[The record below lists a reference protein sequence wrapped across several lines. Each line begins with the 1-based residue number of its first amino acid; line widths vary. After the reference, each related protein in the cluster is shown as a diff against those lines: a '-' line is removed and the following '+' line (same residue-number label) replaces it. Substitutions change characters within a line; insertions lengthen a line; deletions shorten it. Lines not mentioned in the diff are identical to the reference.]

1 MFFRPCHFCGNWYC
15 YIVVMFLLLWT
26 LLFIWWNIWT
36 RMIYNIWVLG
46 IQKQEQQQHSA
57 RWMISFHSRRS
68 YFLLLL
74 LSVFL
79 RLRLLLFSSL
89 SRLWRLSAVACR
101 YGFYWF
107 LVSLLMNTFWCY
119 GIWILFAYWCNNHM
133 CLPLW
138 DEQSIDRN
146 ICLYVKPPPQQRYI
160 IILLTFICACVC
172 VKLSIDNLIE

>member
-1 MFFRPCHFCGNWYC
+1 MEIG
-15 YIVVMFLLLWT
+15 IVILLWCFCCCARCCLSGGT
-26 LLFIWWNIWT
+26 YGHEWFIIFGF
-36 RMIYNIWVLG
+36 WVFRSKSSSS
-46 IQKQEQQQHSA
+46 IQRVE
-57 RWMISFHSRRS
+57 WFHFTQGVLMFS
-68 YFLLLL
+68 YFFSLYFYDFVCFCSLLYLV
-74 LSVFL
+74 SGAF
-79 RLRLLLFSSL
+79 
-89 SRLWRLSAVACR
+89 SAVACR

>member
-1 MFFRPCHFCGNWYC
+1 
-15 YIVVMFLLLWT
+15 